1 MPSHSRLGK
10 NSSASPVTVRNV
22 ALPKL
27 VRLRMTKAFLVPI
40 LHKTLIGEGYW
51 PPKARAW
58 EQRRPADGGVITAGP
73 DPQSRIRADD
83 DYQPGWLL
91 LRSFDHLLGTAGP

>member
-40 LHKTLIGEGYW
+40 LHKTLIGEAYW

-58 EQRRPADGGVITAGP
+58 EQRRPADGGVILPGQTLNLVFGLTMITNRGGYSSGP
-73 DPQSRIRADD
+73 LIT
-83 DYQPGWLL
+83 Y
-91 LRSFDHLLGTAGP
+91 